1 MKDTQ
6 TKLTELLDR
15 LEESL
20 QGASQVG
27 ANPMQIAMAMALPF
41 ARQLLR
47 DTPPDVLDSMV
58 DQLLGG
64 YAALRADEAPGVIIL
79 RCIDVPDGAPNI
91 RYIEPLFDSVF
102 TLDDFIAGTEG
113 GLTVRLGEPISVPGL
128 TDWA

>member
-20 QGASQVG
+20 REASQAG

-41 ARQLLR
+41 ARQLLN

-58 DQLLGG
+58 DQLFAG
-64 YAALRADEAPGVIIL
+64 YATLRADEAPAVIIL
-79 RCIDVPDGAPNI
+79 RCIDAPDGANI
-91 RYIEPLFDSVF
+91 RYIEPLFDNVV
-102 TLDDFIAGTEG
+102 TVEQFIAGAEG
-113 GLTVRLGEPISVPGL
+113 TLTVRLGQPLSVAGFAG
-128 TDWA
+128 WA